1 MTQFKNIVD
10 TMEDMDVGD
19 STYLKSLEQVVVEIT
34 QSTFLT
40 FTNVKVRNLFVNK

>member
-10 TMEDMDVGD
+10 TIEDMDVGD

-34 QSTFLT
+34 
-40 FTNVKVRNLFVNK
+40 